1 MKQLNTDVFD
11 TFPILKTE
19 RLTLREI
26 RIEDAKEILAMRSN
40 GNTNRFISRPLMEE
54 ITEAEQLI
62 GRVQSMYETRQAI
75 AWAGLL
81 RDSGTII
88 GTCGLINIDLPNLRA
103 EIGGELNVQ
112 FWGKHIA
119 VEAVKAIVGFGFGE
133 FGLHAIE
140 AKVSPANR
148 GAIFLL
154 EQLGFE
160 KEAHFRDR
168 VYYDGRFSDLAVYT
182 AFAR

>member
-19 RLTLREI
+19 RLTLRDI
-26 RIEDAKEILAMRSN
+26 RLEDAGEILSMRAN
-40 GNTNRFISRPLMEE
+40 GNVNRFIARPQMEE
-54 ITEAEQLI
+54 ITQAKELV
-62 GRVQSMYETRQAI
+62 GRVRQAYEDRKAI

-81 RDSGTII
+81 RDSGAII
-88 GTCGLINIDLPNLRA
+88 GTCGFNNIDLPNLHA

-119 VEAVKAIVGFGFGE
+119 AEAVKAIVDFGFGT
-133 FGLHAIE
+133 FGLHTIE
-140 AKVSPANR
+140 AKVSPENR

-160 KEAHFRDR
+160 KEAHFKDR
-168 VYYDGRFSDLAVYT
+168 VYYDGSFSDLAVYT
-182 AFAR
+182 AVAR

>member
-11 TFPILKTE
+11 NFPVLKTE
-19 RLTLREI
+19 RLTLRDI
-26 RIEDAKEILAMRSN
+26 RTEDAREILAMRAN
-40 GNTNRFISRPLMEE
+40 GNVNRFIARPPMEE
-54 ITEAEQLI
+54 ITQAEALV
-62 GRVQSMYETRQAI
+62 GRVQQAWKDRQSI

-88 GTCGLINIDLPNLRA
+88 GTCGLTNIDLPNLHA

-112 FWGKHIA
+112 FWGKHLA
-119 VEAVKAIVGFGFGE
+119 LEAVKAIVDFGFGT
-133 FGLHAIE
+133 FGLHTIE
-140 AKVSPANR
+140 AKVSPDNR

-168 VYYDGRFSDLAVYT
+168 VYYNGSFSDLAVYT
-182 AFAR
+182 AATP